1 MGLLSID
8 RLSLDDVC
16 EAVRTALATPAPP
29 RAKAQAFDDDMIAD
43 FVASVDWGHYEE
55 ARPEVRD
62 ALGALESWST
72 DFSEDVMSE
81 AAYEQ
86 NLRSMVA
93 TEQLRAS
100 G

>member
-1 MGLLSID
+1 MDLLAID
-8 RLSLDDVC
+8 RLSLADIC
-16 EAVRTALATPAPP
+16 EAVRAALATPASP
-29 RAKAQAFDDDMIAD
+29 RAKAIAFEDDMIAE

-81 AAYEQ
+81 ADYVQ
-86 NLRSMVA
+86 KLRTMVS
-93 TEQLRAS
+93 TERLRAS
-100 G
+100 S

>member
-8 RLSLDDVC
+8 RLSLDDVRG
-16 EAVRTALATPAPP
+16 AVRDALSTSASP
-29 RAKAQAFDDDMIAD
+29 RAKARTFSDDMIAD
-43 FVASVDWGHYEE
+43 FVASVDWGHYED

-72 DFSEDVMSE
+72 DFSENVMSE
-81 AAYEQ
+81 SDYVE
-86 NLRSMVA
+86 NLRTMVS
-93 TEQLRAS
+93 TERLRAS